1 MWICRFK
8 YLNTMG
14 YDKLNVI
21 VDLFMTETGQSAFLF
36 VHYSLKSLVILCSRL
51 ILTTNKG
58 HRRI

>member
-1 MWICRFK
+1 
-8 YLNTMG
+8 MG
-14 YDKLNVI
+14 YDKLYVI

-58 HRRI
+58 HRLI